1 MNYSSLVKTAL
12 FKGISQ
18 EELQSVLQCLNST
31 TQTYKKGEVIYRSS
45 QVVEAVGLIVYGGVN
60 IEYDDIWGNR
70 SLLNHLER
78 GEVFAETYACIP
90 GEALMVN
97 VVACEE
103 TCVLFLN
110 TTQLLTTCTS
120 ACSHHN
126 KIIRNLLEVSAEK
139 NLSLSRRIFHTSAKT
154 IRGRLMSYLSY
165 QSMQEKK
172 YSFTIPFNRQ
182 QLADYL
188 GVDRSAMSN
197 ELGKMQREGLIEFDK
212 NYFVL
217 KQ

>member
-182 QLADYL
+182 QFADYL
-188 GVDRSAMSN
+188 GVDRSALSN
-197 ELGKMQREGLIEFDK
+197 ELSKMQNDGLIVYNK
-212 NYFVL
+212 NHFSVNR
-217 KQ
+217 